1 MTVPPVGY
9 HTHILI
15 GVEATGS
22 MTVICHWSH
31 VPRQTDLQDQIDK
44 NNKPYAQ
51 FLLCTPASVLRHPMR
66 ALTERS
72 TGPSARCDHQRC
84 SKRPPKTCRQELCA
98 T

>member
-1 MTVPPVGY
+1 MTVPTVGY

-44 NNKPYAQ
+44 NKKPYAQ
-51 FLLCTPASVLRHPMR
+51 FLLCTPTSVLRPPEESAHG
-66 ALTERS
+66 TQY
-72 TGPSARCDHQRC
+72 GPFR
-84 SKRPPKTCRQELCA
+84 
-98 T
+98 